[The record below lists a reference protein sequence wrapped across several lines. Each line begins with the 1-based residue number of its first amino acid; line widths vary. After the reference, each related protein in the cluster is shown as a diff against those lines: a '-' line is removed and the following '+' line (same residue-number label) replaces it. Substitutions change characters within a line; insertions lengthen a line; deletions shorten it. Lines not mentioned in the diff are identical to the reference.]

1 LQRETWLLKIT
12 DFISVKRVR
21 VSLRAKT
28 KEGVLKELVGL
39 FDLDDKTRMILLKM
53 VKKREKLGSTGVGKG
68 VAIPH
73 GRSLVVNRL
82 MVAAGISKEGID
94 FDAADKKPAHLF
106 FMLIAPAQE
115 ISNQYLPTLGKI
127 AQFARSTKNVRRLI
141 QTKEPKEF
149 LNTLEQLEGK

>member
-1 LQRETWLLKIT
+1 LKIT
-12 DFISVKRVR
+12 DFISVKRVKIN
-21 VSLRAKT
+21 LRAKT

-39 FDLDDKTRMILLKM
+39 FELDDKTRMILLKM

-82 MVAAGISKEGID
+82 MIAAGTSKDGID
-94 FDAADKKPAHLF
+94 FDATDKKPAHLF

-127 AQFARSTKNVRRLI
+127 AQFARTAKNVKKLI
-141 QTKEPKEF
+141 QSKDSTEF
-149 LNTLEQLEGK
+149 LATLEQLENK

>member
-1 LQRETWLLKIT
+1 MKIT
-12 DFISVKRVR
+12 DFISVKRVKIN
-21 VSLRAKT
+21 LRAKT

-39 FDLDDKTRMILLKM
+39 FELDDKTRMILLKM

-82 MVAAGISKEGID
+82 MIAAGTSKDGID
-94 FDAADKKPAHLF
+94 FDATDKKPAHLF

-127 AQFARSTKNVRRLI
+127 AQFARTAKNVKKLI
-141 QTKEPKEF
+141 QSKDSTEF
-149 LNTLEQLEGK
+149 LATLEQLENK

>member
-1 LQRETWLLKIT
+1 MRIT

-21 VSLRAKT
+21 INLRAKT

-82 MVAAGISKEGID
+82 MVAAGTSKDGID
-94 FDAADKKPAHLF
+94 FDATDKKPAHLF
-106 FMLIAPAQE
+106 FMLMAPAQE
-115 ISNQYLPTLGKI
+115 ISNQYLPTLGRI
-127 AQFARSTKNVRRLI
+127 AQFARTAKNVKKLI
-141 QTKEPKEF
+141 QAKDPKEF
-149 LNTLEQLEGK
+149 LATLEQLENK

>member
-1 LQRETWLLKIT
+1 MKIT

-21 VSLRAKT
+21 INLRAKT

-82 MVAAGISKEGID
+82 MIAAGTSKEGID
-94 FDAADKKPAHLF
+94 FDATDKKPAHLF

-127 AQFARSTKNVRRLI
+127 AQFARTAKNVKKLI
-141 QTKEPKEF
+141 QAKDSIEF
-149 LNTLEQLEGK
+149 LATLEQLENK

>member
-1 LQRETWLLKIT
+1 MRIT

-21 VSLRAKT
+21 INLRAKT

-82 MVAAGISKEGID
+82 MIAAGTSKEGID
-94 FDAADKKPAHLF
+94 FDATDKKPAHLF
-106 FMLIAPAQE
+106 FMLMAPAQE
-115 ISNQYLPTLGKI
+115 ISNQYLPTLGRI
-127 AQFARSTKNVRRLI
+127 AQFARTAKNVKKLI
-141 QTKEPKEF
+141 QAKDPKEF
-149 LNTLEQLEGK
+149 LATLEQLENK

>member
-1 LQRETWLLKIT
+1 MKIN
-12 DFISVKRVR
+12 DFLSAKRVKIN
-21 VSLRAKT
+21 LRAKT
-28 KEGVLKELVGL
+28 KDGILKELVGL
-39 FDLDDKTRMILLKM
+39 FDLEDNTRTIILKM

-82 MVAAGISKEGID
+82 MIAAGTSKEGIE
-94 FDAADKKPAHLF
+94 FDSVDDKSAHLF

-127 AQFARSTKNVRRLI
+127 AQFARNSKKVKKLI
-141 QTKEPKEF
+141 QAQDPKEF
-149 LNTLEQLEGK
+149 LAFLEELEDK